1 MAVWRRRKCFPA
13 AMVSPPFLSLS
24 FSVSFI
30 LTAYLRASES
40 RLDRASDLVKSPD
53 VGFLYESNT

>member
-1 MAVWRRRKCFPA
+1 
-13 AMVSPPFLSLS
+13 MVSPPFLSLS
-24 FSVSFI
+24 FSVSFM

-40 RLDRASDLVKSPD
+40 RLDRASDLVKSLD